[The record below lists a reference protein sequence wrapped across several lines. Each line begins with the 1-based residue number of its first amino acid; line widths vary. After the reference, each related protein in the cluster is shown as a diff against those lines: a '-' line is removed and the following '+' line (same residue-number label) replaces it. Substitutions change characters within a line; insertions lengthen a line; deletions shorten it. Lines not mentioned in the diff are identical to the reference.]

1 MKTAVIIG
9 LLVVVLVLLVFRV
22 QTSWG
27 SPISGPAPSPSID
40 GPKNN
45 QQWYFV
51 TKSTDPCPPGYS
63 KPDATNKPTICKLN
77 SS

>member
-27 SPISGPAPSPSID
+27 SPISGPAPSPTV
-40 GPKNN
+40 GPRNN
-45 QQWYFV
+45 QTYYFIN
-51 TKSTDPCPPGYS
+51 SSSDQCPAGYS
-63 KPDATNKPTICKLN
+63 KPDPTNKPTICKLN